1 MPTEAAEFVD
11 RMGGALTQA
20 GLPRLPSLVFS
31 ALLVDDDGKMTSAEL
46 SSALEVSPA
55 SISGAIR
62 YLVQVGMVRRERE
75 RGSRR
80 DLYVVDD
87 DAWHGA
93 MMRRD
98 QLYAPMIAALS
109 AGIAAMGDGAP
120 AHERLVLTREFLL
133 FVDEEMRG
141 LAEKWEERRKALSA
155 GR

>member
-1 MPTEAAEFVD
+1 MPTQAAEFVD

-46 SSALEVSPA
+46 SAALEVSPA

-87 DAWHGA
+87 DAWHGT
-93 MMRRD
+93 MMRRNRSTH
-98 QLYAPMIAALS
+98 P
-109 AGIAAMGDGAP
+109 
-120 AHERLVLTREFLL
+120 
-133 FVDEEMRG
+133 
-141 LAEKWEERRKALSA
+141 
-155 GR
+155 